1 MDLGLIFW
9 SYHGK
14 VGKFLAKTQTQAH
27 RLGCIY
33 GALANL
39 GFVIGILIK
48 PDFRPASEHF
58 LICAKEQPTDDRLLP
73 ILSIKEYQAA
83 PHNFTLCQA
92 PFDYQADNGY
102 SRIALTQFNQ
112 PDEYLLITYNDSM
125 GDPAEYHYRITGDKV
140 EPIAWRY
147 GTTMAKAM
155 GYFWGLVL
163 SMIIYSLGKRF
174 YRKK

>member
-1 MDLGLIFW
+1 M
-9 SYHGK
+9 
-14 VGKFLAKTQTQAH
+14 AK
-27 RLGCIY
+27 
-33 GALANL
+33 LANFWQKLKRKLIGLAVFMGLWLSL

-48 PDFRPASEHF
+48 SDFRPASEHF

-102 SRIALTQFNQ
+102 SRITLTQFNQ
-112 PDEYLLITYNDSM
+112 PDEYLFAIYNDSTS
-125 GDPAEYHYRITGDKV
+125 DPAEYHYRITGDKV
-140 EPIAWRY
+140 EPIARRY
-147 GTTMAKAM
+147 GTTMAKTM